1 MAHDDAPMLAGPH
14 ACRLAPRLDVDRLRE
29 DLAALR
35 AFPMGSEESYFR
47 GPGERHAGWRVL
59 SLRSQSGEARETTSG
74 GPGLHDFQDTAAMRA
89 APYLREVVE
98 AIPGPKRSV
107 RLSVLP
113 PGGSITRHDDVV
125 LSLEHGLVRLH
136 APIQT
141 GPEVEFEV
149 GGERV
154 EMAPGEL
161 WYGDFTLPHAVENRG
176 ADDRVHLLI
185 EVEVTPALRSLFP
198 ADYWD
203 ARDVVVA
210 EAPAPPAAPVEAY
223 ACAFSGPSL
232 FARLLPRSW
241 TSWQRFEGALSPRF
255 GELVMCINGAPMIAL
270 EPRGGDRFV
279 FRGGPPCVV
288 LEVERSGGGVRALR
302 LRSRLHKQW
311 HTVPLPLRG

>member
-1 MAHDDAPMLAGPH
+1 MLAGPH
-14 ACRLAPRLDVDRLRE
+14 ACRLTPRLDVGRLRE

-35 AFPMGSEESYFR
+35 DFPMGSEESYFR
-47 GPGERHAGWRVL
+47 SPEERHAGWRVL

-74 GPGLHDFQDTAAMRA
+74 GPGLTGFQDTPAMRA

-98 AIPGPKRSV
+98 AIPGPKHSV

-113 PGGSITRHDDVV
+113 PGGSIARHDDVV

-154 EMAPGEL
+154 QMAPGDL

-176 ADDRVHLLI
+176 AEDRVHLLV
-185 EVEVTPALRSLFP
+185 EVVVTPALRPLFP

-203 ARDVVVA
+203 ARDVVTA
-210 EAPAPPAAPVEAY
+210 EAPAPAAAPVGSY
-223 ACAFSGPSL
+223 ACQFAGPSL

-241 TSWQRFEGALSPRF
+241 TSWRRFDGALAPRS
-255 GELVMCINGAPMIAL
+255 GELVMRINGAPAIAL
-270 EPRGGDRFV
+270 DPLGGDRFV

-288 LEVERSGGGVRALR
+288 LEVERGEGGVRALK
-302 LRSRLHKQW
+302 LRSRVRKQW
-311 HTVPLPLRG
+311 HTIPLPLRR

>member
-1 MAHDDAPMLAGPH
+1 MLAGPH
-14 ACRLAPRLDVDRLRE
+14 ACRLTPRLDVDRMRE

-35 AFPMGSEESYFR
+35 AFPLGNEESYFR
-47 GPGERHAGWRVL
+47 APGERHVGWSVL

-74 GPGLHDFQDTAAMRA
+74 GPGLAHFQDTAAMRA

-98 AIPGPKRSV
+98 SIPGPKYSV

-113 PGGSITRHDDVV
+113 PGGSIARHDDVV

-141 GPEVEFEV
+141 GPEVELEV

-161 WYGDFTLPHAVENRG
+161 WYGDFTLAHAVENRG
-176 ADDRVHLLI
+176 AEERVHVLI
-185 EVEVTPALRSLFP
+185 EVVVTPELRALFP
-198 ADYWD
+198 AGYWD
-203 ARDVVVA
+203 ARDVVTA

-223 ACAFSGPSL
+223 ACQFSGPSL
-232 FARLLPRSW
+232 MARLLPKSW
-241 TSWQRFEGALSPRF
+241 TSWQRFDGALQSRS
-255 GELVMCINGAPMIAL
+255 GELVMCINGTPAIAL
-270 EPRGGDRFV
+270 DPRGGDRFV

-288 LEVERSGGGVRALR
+288 LEVERGAGGVRALK

-311 HTVPLPLRG
+311 YTVPLPVRAYR